1 MMERCWKGK
10 LDVQDVRVLVKA
22 KHLLL
27 ARGVANKKLQ
37 LQSDLQSVENSYN
50 LNKRYFQY
58 VNIKAFLGP
67 PPLVSIIV
75 IAQLS

>member
-1 MMERCWKGK
+1 MLERCWKGK

-50 LNKRYFQY
+50 PNKRYFQC